1 MLFLF
6 MAGSIITHIAAASF
20 WLVSRLWSNNV
31 EIQFSIILLAEKMAS
46 WEIDRADKFM
56 RFFRFAVFRRPFWFM
71 CNFVFFSRRNTWI
84 LHLDSNSATFQHCEV
99 LFWEWLYGSQILMIM
114 HSHKTPNETWEHPR
128 CRALRRFAWKHFSYC
143 FARGL
148 RVVVLGYKSSFNF
161 MAERANKVWGGLSQ
175 QRRLD
180 FLR

>member
-56 RFFRFAVFRRPFWFM
+56 RFFLDLL
-71 CNFVFFSRRNTWI
+71 FSVD
-84 LHLDSNSATFQHCEV
+84 LFNSCATLCFSPETY
-99 LFWEWLYGSQILMIM
+99 FYTQILVRWLFSLVKFYFESDFMVVKFLWLCILIKLLM
-114 HSHKTPNETWEHPR
+114 KPGSTHVAEHYD
-128 CRALRRFAWKHFSYC
+128 ALRESTFPTASLEAWGWWF
-143 FARGL
+143 
-148 RVVVLGYKSSFNF
+148 
-161 MAERANKVWGGLSQ
+161 
-175 QRRLD
+175 
-180 FLR
+180 

>member
-71 CNFVFFSRRNTWI
+71 CNFVFFSRNTWI
-84 LHLDSNSATFQHCEV
+84 RRLSNIVKFYFESDFMV
-99 LFWEWLYGSQILMIM
+99 VKFLWLCILIKLLMKPGST
-114 HSHKTPNETWEHPR
+114 HVAEHYD
-128 CRALRRFAWKHFSYC
+128 ALRESTFPTASLEAWGWWF
-143 FARGL
+143 
-148 RVVVLGYKSSFNF
+148 
-161 MAERANKVWGGLSQ
+161 
-175 QRRLD
+175 
-180 FLR
+180 